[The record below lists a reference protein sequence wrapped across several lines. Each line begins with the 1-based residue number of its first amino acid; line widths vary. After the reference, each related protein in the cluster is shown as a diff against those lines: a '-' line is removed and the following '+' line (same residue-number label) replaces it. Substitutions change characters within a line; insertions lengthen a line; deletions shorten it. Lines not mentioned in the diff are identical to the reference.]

1 MIRCL
6 PRWSVMSGFMFSS
19 TVETAFSLSMSELE
33 YTGLTPTDVTNRQY
47 MANQIAGVT
56 SVEYCAR

>member
-1 MIRCL
+1 
-6 PRWSVMSGFMFSS
+6 MSGFMFSS

-33 YTGLTPTDVTNRQY
+33 YTGLTPTDVANRQY
-47 MANQIAGVT
+47 MANQIVGVT